1 MTWEVGALCGT
12 RSTRLVAL
20 ALCEFH
26 VDFCGDDLGLPDPE
40 SFWGLFPFFASFS
53 SCPSP
58 TTGLCRVGPVGRGCA
73 EVIQTLWLTLRLLF
87 FLLLSLCLS
96 LPACLS
102 PPSITHP
109 LLPPLLLNMGKFWGD
124 FKSGRML
131 REMGY
136 LKQAAVDLH
145 TPILGLNIC
154 VSLPRAA
161 HNCPNYNP

>member
-109 LLPPLLLNMGKFWGD
+109 LLPPSPSEHGQVLGGFQVRQDASGNGL
-124 FKSGRML
+124 FKASCCGL
-131 REMGY
+131 AYPDPG
-136 LKQAAVDLH
+136 LKHLCFASSSS
-145 TPILGLNIC
+145 P
-154 VSLPRAA
+154 
-161 HNCPNYNP
+161 